1 MAIYASVRSLQI
13 GDRENTIMPS
23 LYLSDNPNSTMM
35 SGDHSN
41 TVEWI
46 MPPGLLP
53 TQKEVTKGHIDEY
66 KSEIHFSDKDAKG
79 GTRPYSRLTQS
90 AHRKHWP
97 LGGPRDPGV
106 FLMHF

>member
-1 MAIYASVRSLQI
+1 
-13 GDRENTIMPS
+13 
-23 LYLSDNPNSTMM
+23 MM

-66 KSEIHFSDKDAKG
+66 KSEIHFSDKEQ
-79 GTRPYSRLTQS
+79 RNVL
-90 AHRKHWP
+90 
-97 LGGPRDPGV
+97 V
-106 FLMHF
+106 